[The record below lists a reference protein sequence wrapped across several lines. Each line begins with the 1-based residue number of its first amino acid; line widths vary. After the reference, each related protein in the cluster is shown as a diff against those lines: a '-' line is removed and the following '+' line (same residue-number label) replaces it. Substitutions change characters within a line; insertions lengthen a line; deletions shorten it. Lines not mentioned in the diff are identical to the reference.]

1 MYLTFLFDYSELE
14 KLSNNISKFNQGS
27 SIGLTGLLSLDPVLD
42 KTPLYQQILQSY
54 KWSYKVNK
62 IISIFFL
69 ILYYKCFVLQG
80 WYVLGRSFRRVLQ
93 TC

>member
-62 IISIFFL
+62 IISIFF
-69 ILYYKCFVLQG
+69 FNSVLQ
-80 WYVLGRSFRRVLQ
+80 VFRLAGVVCFRKEF
-93 TC
+93 